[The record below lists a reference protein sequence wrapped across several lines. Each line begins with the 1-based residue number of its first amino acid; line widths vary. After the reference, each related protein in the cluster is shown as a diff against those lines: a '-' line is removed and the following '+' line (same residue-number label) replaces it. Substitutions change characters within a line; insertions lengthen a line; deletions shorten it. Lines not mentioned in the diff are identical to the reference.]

1 MAETQQA
8 DTLGR
13 AFLLVA
19 ERDDVRLTF
28 WEGPDDSTTFS
39 YGRIAAGA
47 LGVAGALQAEG
58 LAVGQSVAIVLPTG
72 PDFYRAFFGVVLAG
86 GVPVCLYPP
95 IRFGRFDEWKA
106 RTATMLQVCQAQAVI
121 TEMRMFGL
129 LGEPVQRAGPKLGCR
144 TVASLVDMDQRA
156 APQLGGPQDLA
167 AIQFSSG
174 STGNPKP
181 VGLSHHNMISNTNAI
196 LASFPG
202 NVEEQSGLSWLPLY
216 HDMGLIG
223 AMLLAIVTP
232 GDCTLLRPERFIAR
246 PRLWLEAMTQTKST
260 LSVAPNFAY
269 GLCTARITDEQLE
282 GLDLS
287 NWGVAICGAEPVH
300 RHTLDNFVERFSRVG
315 FDERALTPVYGLAEA
330 TLAVSVSDMGA
341 PPRYQRFESAGL
353 ECRDEAVAVQEG
365 GRELCNLG
373 KPVQGARLAIRNED
387 RDDLP
392 ADKVGTVWLAGDG
405 IMKRYVGRPE
415 ATAET
420 IDDGWLDTGDTG
432 FIHEGDLF
440 LCGRRKDII
449 IIRGRNYDPDII
461 EQATETI
468 AALRT
473 GCSAAFGA
481 SDPELGTER
490 LIVLAELRQGDCSD
504 REELATEVAAAVR
517 SVINLNPDAVTIVD
531 AGTLP
536 RTSSGKIRRAETR
549 RRWLAGELSPVGK
562 GGVGVV
568 LKESVLGLA
577 HHLRAVRKW
586 RSRS

>member
-1 MAETQQA
+1 MVATVGE
-8 DTLGR
+8 
-13 AFLLVA
+13 AFLSVA
-19 ERDDVRLTF
+19 ERDDIRLTF
-28 WEGPDDSTTFS
+28 WEGPDDSTS
-39 YGRIAAGA
+39 YSYARLATGA
-47 LGVAGALQAEG
+47 LGLAGALQAEG
-58 LAVGQSVAIVLPTG
+58 LEAGQAVAIVLPTG

-86 GVPVCLYPP
+86 GVPVALYPP

-129 LGEPVQRAGPKLGCR
+129 LGEPVQRAGPRLGCR
-144 TVASLVDMDQRA
+144 TVANLIDMDRRGA
-156 APQLGGPQDLA
+156 ALLRGPDDLA

-196 LASFPG
+196 IASFPG
-202 NVEEQSGLSWLPLY
+202 KVEEQSGLSWLPLY

-300 RHTLDNFVERFSRVG
+300 RHTLDAFVQRFAKVG

-330 TLAVSVSDMGA
+330 TLAVAFSDLRE
-341 PPRYQRFESAGL
+341 PPSYQRFEVDGL
-353 ECRDEAVAVQEG
+353 ECRGEALAVEEG

-373 KPVQGARLAIRNED
+373 KPVTGAQLAIRDDEGK
-387 RDDLP
+387 DLP
-392 ADKVGTVWLAGDG
+392 AGKLGTVWLAGDG
-405 IMKRYVGRPE
+405 VMKQYVGRPE
-415 ATAET
+415 ATADT
-420 IDDGWLDTGDTG
+420 IQDGWLDTGDTG
-432 FIHEGDLF
+432 FIHDGDLY

-461 EQATETI
+461 EQATETV
-468 AALRT
+468 AELRT

-481 SDPELGTER
+481 ADPELGTER
-490 LIVLAELRQGDCSD
+490 LVVLAELRQGESRD
-504 REELATEVAAAVR
+504 REDLAAEVAAAVR
-517 SVINLNPDAVTIVD
+517 TVINLNPDAVTILD

-549 RRWLAGELSPVGK
+549 RRWLAGELSPAGK

-577 HHLRAVRKW
+577 HHLRAARKR